1 MLNDFRQAIR
11 FIVRN
16 RGFAA
21 ATVATLAIGMGANA
35 AMFTIVREVLLR
47 PLPYPDPQ
55 RLVRLWEYYDGQR
68 NVIAPANYFDWIE
81 RSRSFEA
88 TAAFVPEDV
97 NLSELGDAER
107 IPAARVS
114 PSFFD
119 VLRVGPVAGRTFS
132 SGDEPSGASIAVVR
146 ESFWRTRL
154 AGDPAAIGRTIRLDG
169 DAFEIVGIVPDLV
182 EQPSRETQVWRVL
195 RVPAIQKVVRGA
207 HYLQALGRLAPGV
220 TIAQA
225 HDELSAIGAD
235 LARRYPQTNAR
246 VGAAVFGLHD
256 EQARGSRRTLLM
268 IFAATGVLLLLACVN
283 VSHLLLARGVSR
295 RDEIAVRAA
304 LGASRVRIARQL
316 VIESL
321 ALAFLGAAVG
331 ILVAMWTT
339 VALRAIVPESLADVT
354 RASVDGT
361 VLAFTVLIA
370 TLTALAFGLVPA
382 LRVSS
387 VPLAQVAGARAR
399 TIAARTSGGR
409 VLIVLQVALAILLV
423 VGAGL
428 LLASFS
434 RLRAVDPGFDTSNL
448 VVARIA
454 LPARAYP
461 DNESRRRFF
470 QQLLARIKTTGGIDT
485 AAAATRVPL
494 RSQGPNMTFTV
505 DSRPAKDLNGVV
517 VQEMSPELIATLR
530 LRIIYGR
537 ALQENDADHHRVALV
552 SRSFA
557 RRTWGTDNVVGRR
570 LRMGPTYLDEGMP
583 WLDVVGVI
591 EDIRQLRLAST
602 GVPQVYLAY
611 GHSDAWSP
619 SEVVVRSALPPAVVV
634 RAIRDAVRDLD
645 RNQPVTSVHTMSD
658 VVRQSVARPRFNA
671 VLVGSFAALAL
682 ALAVVGIY
690 GVLSHAVTERTREIG
705 VRVALGASRGD
716 VLRLVGRE
724 GISLVGIG
732 LIGGLAA
739 AALLTRALEG
749 LLFEIEPLDP
759 ATYLAASAVMLLA
772 SAAACLLP
780 TLRATRVDPAEALRA
795 Q

>member
-11 FIVRN
+11 FIARN

-21 ATVATLAIGMGANA
+21 AAVATLAIGMGANA

-55 RLVRLWEYYDGQR
+55 RLVRLWEYYEGQR
-68 NVIAPANYFDWIE
+68 NVIAPANYFDWIA
-81 RSRSFEA
+81 RSRSFDA
-88 TAAFVPEDV
+88 TAAFVPEEV

-119 VLRVGPVAGRTFS
+119 VLRVGPVAGRTFNAA
-132 SGDEPSGASIAVVR
+132 DEPSGASIAIVR

-154 AGDPAAIGRTIRLDG
+154 AADPAAIGRTIRLDG
-169 DAFEIVGIVPDLV
+169 DGFEIVGIVPDLV

-195 RVPAIQKVVRGA
+195 RVPAQQKVVRGA

-220 TIAQA
+220 TRAQA

-235 LARRYPQTNAR
+235 LARRYPQTNSR
-246 VGAAVFGLHD
+246 VGAAVFSLH
-256 EQARGSRRTLLM
+256 EELARGSRRTLLM

-295 RDEIAVRAA
+295 RDEIAIRAA
-304 LGASRVRIARQL
+304 LGASRGRIARQL

-321 ALAFLGAAVG
+321 VLAFLGAAVG
-331 ILVAMWTT
+331 IIVAMWTT
-339 VALRAIVPESLADVT
+339 VGLRAIVPESLADVA
-354 RASVDGT
+354 RASVDGA
-361 VLAFTVLIA
+361 VLGFTVLVA
-370 TLTALAFGLVPA
+370 TLTALVFGVVPA

-387 VPLAQVAGARAR
+387 VPLAQVARARAR
-399 TIAARTSGGR
+399 NIAARTSGGR

-428 LLASFS
+428 LLASFT
-434 RLRAVDPGFDTSNL
+434 RLRGVDPGFDTSNL

-454 LPARAYP
+454 LPDRAYP
-461 DNESRRRFF
+461 DGESRRRFF
-470 QQLLARIKTTGGIDT
+470 QQLLARIKATGGIES

-517 VQEMSPELIATLR
+517 VQEMSPELIAALR
-530 LRIIYGR
+530 LRVVYGR
-537 ALQENDADHHRVALV
+537 ALEERDADHHRVALV

-557 RRTWGTDNVVGRR
+557 RRTWGADNVVGRR
-570 LRMGPTYLDEGMP
+570 LRMGPTYVDEGMP
-583 WLDVVGVI
+583 WLEVVGVI
-591 EDIRQLRLAST
+591 DDVRQFRLAST

-611 GHSDAWSP
+611 GQTEAWSP
-619 SEVVVRSALPPAVVV
+619 SEVVVRSPLPPAVVV
-634 RAIRDAVRDLD
+634 STIRDAVRDLD
-645 RNQPVTSVHTMSD
+645 RNQPVTAVYTMQD
-658 VVRQSVARPRFNA
+658 VLRQSVARPRFNA
-671 VLVGSFAALAL
+671 VVVGTFAALAL

-690 GVLSHAVTERTREIG
+690 GVISYAVTERTREIG

-724 GISLVGIG
+724 GIILVGIG
-732 LIGGLAA
+732 LIAGLAA
-739 AALLTRALEG
+739 SALMTRALEG

-759 ATYLAASAVMLLA
+759 ATYLAASVVMLLA

-780 TLRATRVDPAEALRA
+780 TLRATRVDPADALRA